1 MEIDR
6 TEISKGKTTT
16 IKKNKKKKGG
26 KREREREREEKMT
39 ILLKA
44 VWTQSTCDCIDEVR

>member
-6 TEISKGKTTT
+6 TEKSKGKTTT
-16 IKKNKKKKGG
+16 IKTKQKRRGEKK
-26 KREREREREEKMT
+26 EREREEKMT